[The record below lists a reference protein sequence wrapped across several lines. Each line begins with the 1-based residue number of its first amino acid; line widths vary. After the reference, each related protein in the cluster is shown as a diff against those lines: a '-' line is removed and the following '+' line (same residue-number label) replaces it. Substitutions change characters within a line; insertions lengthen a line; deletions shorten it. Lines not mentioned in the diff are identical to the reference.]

1 MKVLL
6 LQKINKLGDIGSEI
20 SVKPGYA
27 RNYLLPKK
35 IAVLPTE
42 ENILLVEKHKKE
54 LLAEEEKL
62 KNIALEEKEKLLDY
76 SMTFLVKV
84 QEEDKIFGSVS
95 LQNILDKLNEDGHE
109 IQKKQINLDSGS
121 IKILGKYGV
130 HINFHPEVEI
140 TIPIEIK
147 EEPNVLP
154 NK

>member
-62 KNIALEEKEKLLDY
+62 KTRL
-76 SMTFLVKV
+76 
-84 QEEDKIFGSVS
+84 
-95 LQNILDKLNEDGHE
+95 
-109 IQKKQINLDSGS
+109 
-121 IKILGKYGV
+121 
-130 HINFHPEVEI
+130 
-140 TIPIEIK
+140 
-147 EEPNVLP
+147 
-154 NK
+154 